1 MGLAGNTST
10 SKAGLEVEVNQKME
24 KNQAFYT
31 LKIMF
36 HANLK
41 YRLVGLFVFFKFDKE
56 TSPIG
61 PDGRGRYF
69 SKSVTL

>member
-10 SKAGLEVEVNQKME
+10 SKAGLEVEVVDQKME

-31 LKIMF
+31 LKNMF

-61 PDGRGRYF
+61 PDG
-69 SKSVTL
+69 SVTL